1 MFSLRAMWQHF
12 IEMKGYLAF
21 TAILFLAGIFVGAT
35 NSSFEQMITG
45 QIAGLQDMA
54 QQINQSSNP
63 ELSMFLFIFFNNAI
77 KSILIIYL
85 GLFFGI
91 IPLVFILIN
100 GMVLGYLFA
109 NNPQP
114 QIDLFNLIVKGI
126 LPHGIIEIPAII
138 IAGAYGIRFGILSFK
153 GLGALL
159 VRDRE
164 FGRVFERFATRTV
177 PLMVWLVVAL
187 LAAAVIE
194 STVTVW
200 LLATEYT

>member
-1 MFSLRAMWQHF
+1 MFSWRAMWQHF

-21 TAILFLAGIFVGAT
+21 TTILFLAGIFIGASNT
-35 NSSFEQMITG
+35 SFEQMITG
-45 QIAGLQDMA
+45 QIAGLEGMV

-63 ELSMFLFIFFNNAI
+63 GLAMFLFIFFNNAI

-91 IPLVFILIN
+91 IPLAFILIN

-114 QIDLFNLIVKGI
+114 QIDLFTLIVKGI
-126 LPHGIIEIPAII
+126 LPHGIIELPAII
-138 IAGAYGIRFGILSFK
+138 IAGAYGLRFGILSIK
-153 GLGALL
+153 GIGALL
-159 VRDRE
+159 VRDRK
-164 FGRVFERFATRTV
+164 FGRVFEGFAARTV

-187 LAAAVIE
+187 LAAAIIE

-200 LLATEYT
+200 LLSTEFG

>member
-1 MFSLRAMWQHF
+1 MFSWRAMMQHF
-12 IEMKGYLAF
+12 VQMRGYIAF
-21 TAILFLAGIFVGAT
+21 TLVLFLAGIFVGAS
-35 NSSFEQMITG
+35 NASFEQMITG

-54 QQINQSSNP
+54 QQIDQSSNP
-63 ELSMFLFIFFNNAI
+63 ELTMFLFIFFNNAI

-85 GLFFGI
+85 GLFFGV
-91 IPLVFILIN
+91 IPLAFILIN

-114 QIDLFNLIVKGI
+114 SIDMFTLIVKGI

-138 IAGAYGIRFGILSFK
+138 IAGAYGIRFGVLSLK
-153 GLGALL
+153 GIGALFK
-159 VRDRE
+159 RDGS
-164 FGRVFERFATRTV
+164 FGRTFEAFAARTV

-187 LAAAVIE
+187 LVAAIIE

-200 LLATEYT
+200 LLSTAF